1 MSQNGIR
8 KEIFMKKKVILT
20 VTFSVIAFLLI
31 SVGSFACYC
40 SATLENTMT
49 ETYHNGT
56 LISVTYSLGGN
67 FNPYYHY
74 YESGT
79 LRPNYSH
86 NGNIPKVNT
95 LESAYYGEL
104 DPTHTTGYAYRYKD
118 YLGIYSGYLT
128 CIPGGIQNNPDISE

>member
-1 MSQNGIR
+1 
-8 KEIFMKKKVILT
+8 MKKKFIVAAVL
-20 VTFSVIAFLLI
+20 SVIACLLI
-31 SVGSFACYC
+31 SVGSYACLC
-40 SATLENTMT
+40 SATLINTMT

-79 LRPNYSH
+79 IRPNYSH

-95 LESAYYGEL
+95 LEGQYYGEL
-104 DPTHTTGYAYRYKD
+104 DPTNTTGTVYRYKD
-118 YLGIYSGYLT
+118 YFGIYNGYLT
-128 CIPGGIQNNPDISE
+128 CIPGTTQNNPDISE